1 MIIYLPIREI
11 FFSYWEKH
19 FSLKKNYPAA
29 FYSVKICFYLHFNKI
44 TMDTPIKRYLVKE
57 HHQPVER
64 ICRTLE
70 LRDDP
75 ELIAEYRRRHSQAA
89 IWPEIP
95 AGIREAGILEMEIYL
110 LGTRLF
116 MIVEVPVG
124 FDWDTAME
132 RLASLPRQQ
141 EWEDYMAIFQ
151 LVKPGSTAAEKWQPM
166 ERIFHLY
173 D

>member
-1 MIIYLPIREI
+1 METPKTGYQVQ
-11 FFSYWEKH
+11 SYDV
-19 FSLKKNYPAA
+19 P
-29 FYSVKICFYLHFNKI
+29 V
-44 TMDTPIKRYLVKE
+44 KRYC
-57 HHQPVER
+57 Q
-64 ICRTLE
+64 TLD
-70 LRDDP
+70 LRDSP
-75 ELIAEYRRRHSQAA
+75 ELIAEYRKRHSQAEA
-89 IWPEIP
+89 WPEIL
-95 AGIREAGILEMEIYL
+95 AGIREVGILEMEIYL
-110 LGTRLF
+110 LDTRLF

-124 FDWDTAME
+124 FDWDAAME